1 MYTKRVQLVNYG
13 PIEKLDIQ
21 FPFEGEMPKP
31 IVLVGENGSGKSI
44 LLSHIVSGLVTAKS
58 IAYPETP
65 EVELGKVYKLRSNTY
80 IKPGSE
86 YSFGRVDFDGGFFVS
101 EIRLRQDKGVQGDLP
116 SGISETD
123 AEAAWN
129 NVKPGENDHYLSN
142 LTRGTDTTK
151 TLKNIYSKN
160 CVLYFPFNRFE
171 EPAWLNEENL
181 KARAQYMDI
190 KHIVGYTSRRVLT
203 YSPLRETQD
212 WLFDLAY
219 DRAAFEL
226 QTSPI
231 KIPINDNSAGI
242 SLPVFTGYSGD
253 AARAYEAA
261 LEIVRAVVKG
271 ADVRFGIGRRNNR
284 VVTIESETGQLV
296 PNIFQLSSGETSLLD
311 LFLSIL
317 RDFDLCETPFADTA
331 EIRGIVVVDEVDLH
345 LHATHQH
352 EILPKLIQMFPK
364 VQFVLTTHSPLFVLG
379 MSKLLG
385 EDGFALYRMP
395 QGERI
400 SPEEFNEFGEAYRS
414 FSATRKFG
422 NDIRTAIEQSQ
433 KPIVLL
439 EGTTDQLYVEKAAS
453 VLGKEP
459 VLQNLQLRY
468 GGGGGNLVNIWK
480 EWKAPL
486 TDILPQKVVLLFDC
500 DKQRSEQDKGQLL
513 QRSIPFHADN
523 PVKKGIE
530 NLFPELTLSKAYGY
544 TPAFFDI
551 SSSHTNTVRG
561 EEKQIA
567 EQWTVN
573 EAEKT
578 NLCTWL
584 CDNGTEEDFIA
595 FQAIFEL
602 LEGILD
608 SSSEPPGTAGI
619 P

>member
-1 MYTKRVQLVNYG
+1 MYTNRVQLANYG
-13 PIEKLDIQ
+13 PIEKLDIE
-21 FPFEGEMPKP
+21 FPFEDEIPKP

-44 LLSHIVSGLVTAKS
+44 FLSHVVNGLVTAKGV
-58 IAYPETP
+58 AYPETP
-65 EVELGKVYKLRSNTY
+65 EVDLGRAYKLRSNAY

-86 YSFGRVDFDGGFFVS
+86 YSFGRVDYDGGFFVE
-101 EIRLRQDKGVQGDLP
+101 EIRLRPNKQEHSDPPADILG
-116 SGISETD
+116 TA
-123 AEAAWN
+123 AEAVWN
-129 NVKPGENDHYLSN
+129 KVNPGKNDFYDSN
-142 LTRGTDTTK
+142 LIDDDSTAQ
-151 TLKNIYSKN
+151 TLKTFFTKN

-181 KARAQYMDI
+181 KAQAQYMDI
-190 KHIVGYTSRRVLT
+190 KHISGYTSRRLLT
-203 YSPLRETQD
+203 YSPLRGNQD

-219 DRAAFEL
+219 DRAVFEL
-226 QTSPI
+226 QTPRINFPVTDSDI
-231 KIPINDNSAGI
+231 AIPV
-242 SLPVFTGYSGD
+242 PVFTGYLGD
-253 AARAYEAA
+253 AARTYEAA
-261 LEIVRAVVKG
+261 LEIVRVVVRRT
-271 ADVRFGIGRRNNR
+271 DVRFGIGRRNNR

-317 RDFDLCETPFADTA
+317 RDFDLCGTPFPGTT
-331 EIRGIVVVDEVDLH
+331 EIRGIVVVDEIDLH

-352 EILPKLIQMFPK
+352 EILPLLIQMFPK
-364 VQFVLTTHSPLFVLG
+364 VQFVVTTHSPLFVLG
-379 MSKLLG
+379 MNKLFG
-385 EDGFALYRMP
+385 ENGFALYRMP
-395 QGERI
+395 QGQKI
-400 SPEEFNEFGEAYRS
+400 SPEEFSEFGDAYES
-414 FSATRKFG
+414 FRATRKFSA
-422 NDIRTAIEQSQ
+422 DIRTAIEQSQ

-439 EGTTDQLYVEKAAS
+439 EGTTDQRYVEKAAS
-453 VLGKEP
+453 VLGKEAI
-459 VLQNLQLRY
+459 LQSLQLRY

-530 NLFPELTLSKAYGY
+530 NLFPELTLSKAYGC

-567 EQWTVN
+567 ERWTVN